1 MMNSLQTFID
11 VETQRFNIF
20 PHMVSSRVFVQ
31 YYPFEVF
38 VKLSFGS
45 LKQACWRVRL
55 TLGFT
60 HSRVPVWYVLSFWA
74 VSLLAFNWFLGI
86 CRLRLCRLI
95 LLQQSCCD
103 IGDKV
108 FNRNSSGQLTQNKST
123 IYLFNSLCKLV
134 ELVEQQSCCQKLLKN
149 KPLSKEKEQSLGP
162 LVKKQSELHKPLTQL
177 SKKISCLSNL

>member
-1 MMNSLQTFID
+1 MGDALSVPFI
-11 VETQRFNIF
+11 
-20 PHMVSSRVFVQ
+20 VS
-31 YYPFEVF
+31 
-38 VKLSFGS
+38 
-45 LKQACWRVRL
+45 
-55 TLGFT
+55 
-60 HSRVPVWYVLSFWA
+60 
-74 VSLLAFNWFLGI
+74 WFLGI

-108 FNRNSSGQLTQNKST
+108 FNRNSSGQLTQKKST

-162 LVKKQSELHKPLTQL
+162 LVKKPSKPHKPSTQL
-177 SKKISCLSNL
+177 SKKSAAFQTCKTTFYRPHTFKLKSISGRALKIYDLLYSTLKQVKHNS